1 VIAHPPGEE
10 IQFDWL
16 ELPDPPEGWGVGEHA
31 HLLVGALAHSG
42 RWRAVLAESEDF
54 PHLVQALDQ
63 VVRRLG
69 GTARRW
75 RFDRMATVCYPS
87 SEPAH
92 PIGMIGRVAVHVHEA
107 IARHGRRV
115 EVNVLGRVQQRQQ
128 GLREPLGMG
137 SHPRA
142 TRRPCLLS
150 MGARHPSRARR
161 GQRGQFLPELTRL
174 GVADG
179 VEKDEGLAPGVHGC
193 WAVTDGFV
201 RVAETC

>member
-92 PIGMIGRVAVHVHEA
+92 PIGMIGRVAVHVREA
-107 IARHGRRV
+107 ITRSGARV
-115 EVNVLGRVQQRQQ
+115 ELDGLGRVQQRHQ
-128 GLREPLGMG
+128 GLPALLGQI
-137 SHPRA
+137 RI
-142 TRRPCLLS
+142 
-150 MGARHPSRARR
+150 
-161 GQRGQFLPELTRL
+161 PELPR
-174 GVADG
+174 GPVFMRAQREDH
-179 VEKDEGLAPGVHGC
+179 PGGKP
-193 WAVTDGFV
+193 V
-201 RVAETC
+201 RPARSMIG